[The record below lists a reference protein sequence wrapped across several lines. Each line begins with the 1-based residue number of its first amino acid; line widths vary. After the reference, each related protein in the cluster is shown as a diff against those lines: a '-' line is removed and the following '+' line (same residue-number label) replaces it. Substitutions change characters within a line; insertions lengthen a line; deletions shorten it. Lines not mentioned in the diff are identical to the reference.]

1 MKNIWLKIISL
12 LLATFFWYFVTTDVS
27 TVTLTVPI
35 EIKNPPAGKV
45 IISGYNPQAL
55 VKLSGP
61 SFQITSIASSPPTFR
76 IRLPEVVPQ
85 RFVATLRPEELGLPS
100 TVITRSVEP
109 PQLELVFDDQVSKEV
124 PIEVPRIGTLDPNL
138 QLEDVMV
145 HPKKVVVTGPRS
157 ELERIDRVETYP
169 VDLREVK
176 GATRTERPVRNPASS
191 LTTLSQDAVNVSL
204 SVGPIQSVRR
214 VTGLP
219 VEMRAFDGGQFSLSP
234 RTVNVELSGARS
246 VISKLNPDDII
257 PFVRVPASTQPG
269 EKVQVNCQAPS
280 GVKVMA
286 IDPPEVAVNS
296 HTPVPLIPT
305 PTSSPV
311 SNPEPRKA
319 KGKS

>member
-1 MKNIWLKIISL
+1 MKNIWLKVISL

-35 EIKNPPAGKV
+35 EIKNPPEGKV
-45 IISGYNPQAL
+45 IISGYNPQAQ

-76 IRLPEVVPQ
+76 IRLPEIVPQ
-85 RFVATLRPEELGLPS
+85 RFVASLRPEELGLPS
-100 TVITRSVEP
+100 TVVARSVEP
-109 PQLELVFDDQVSKEV
+109 PQLELVFDDQVNKEV
-124 PIEVPRIGTLDPNL
+124 PVEVPRIGSLDENL
-138 QLEDVMV
+138 QLEDVTV
-145 HPKKVVVTGPRS
+145 HPKKIILTGPRS
-157 ELERIDRVETYP
+157 ELERVDRVETYP

-191 LTTLSQDAVNVSL
+191 LTTLNHDAVSVSI

-234 RTVNVELSGARS
+234 KTVNVELTGARS
-246 VISKLNPDDII
+246 VISRLDPEDII

-269 EKVQVNCQAPS
+269 EKVSVNCQAPP
-280 GVKVMA
+280 GVKVVA

-296 HTPVPLIPT
+296 HTPVPLTPT
-305 PTSSPV
+305 PTATPV
-311 SNPEPRKA
+311 PTVDLKRP
-319 KGKS
+319 KGKR